1 MYELDHPY
9 YFYLLASLPMLGL
22 GYLILWIW
30 KRRRQKEFG
39 DQGLL
44 RRLAPEQSK
53 NKPPLKLVFWMLIL
67 TSLSIALVNPMVGTR
82 LETVKREGIDIV
94 FAIDVSKSMLA
105 ADIRP
110 NRLLKARQIISRTL
124 DELVSDRIG
133 IIIYA
138 GRAYPQLPIT
148 TDYSAARMFLSNI
161 STDLIPSQGTAIA
174 EAIELANGYFDD
186 EDQKNRVL
194 VLLTDGEDHESG
206 YVEAAEEARAR
217 GIKVIT
223 VGIGSQRGAPVP
235 DIRNGR
241 NVGYKKDRNGEVVI
255 SKLSPDVLREIAS
268 LTDGLYINGSNT
280 RQSVQQIMGS
290 VDEMEKKEF
299 EAQLYAD
306 YEDQFQW
313 FLAVAL
319 LLMVLDS
326 LVLSRK
332 TQWFKRLGLFNDER
346 KPEQ

>member
-9 YFYLLASLPMLGL
+9 YFYLLISLPLLGL
-22 GYLILWIW
+22 GYLGLWIW

-39 DQGLL
+39 DQLL
-44 RRLAPEQSK
+44 LKRLSPEQSK
-53 NKPPLKLVFWMLIL
+53 NKPLLKLVFWMLIL
-67 TSLSIALVNPMVGTR
+67 TSLSLALVNPKVGTQ

-94 FAIDVSKSMLA
+94 FAIDVSKSMLTE
-105 ADIRP
+105 DIRP
-110 NRLLKARQIISRTL
+110 NRLLKARQIISRML
-124 DELVSDRIG
+124 DDLVSDRIG

-148 TDYSAARMFLSNI
+148 TDYSAARMFLNNI

-174 EAIELANGYFDD
+174 DALQLANEYYDD

-206 YVEAAEEARAR
+206 YAEAAKEARAR
-217 GIKVIT
+217 GIKIIA
-223 VGIGSQRGAPVP
+223 VGIGTPRGAPVP
-235 DIRNGR
+235 DIQNGR
-241 NVGYKKDRNGEVVI
+241 NIGYKKDRSGEVVI
-255 SKLSPDVLREIAS
+255 SKLSPEVLREIAS

-280 RQSVQQIMGS
+280 RQTVEQIMAS

-313 FLAVAL
+313 FLGVAL

-332 TQWFKRLGLFNDER
+332 TQWFKRLGLFNDPT
-346 KPEQ
+346 KQAQ